1 MRHALTAAVAKAL
14 PHPCPPAASSYLDLL
29 DRRLAAVEAI
39 ADGSAEAGFGEEPA
53 ARALARRFLSPLE
66 GTWDDGDENLVRG
79 YLDRWARP
87 GEDPARETARRL
99 TEAARALARIEARP
113 STFWYFLW
121 QLESMLESLPT

>member
-1 MRHALTAAVAKAL
+1 MRHVLTAAVAEAL
-14 PHPCPPAASSYLDLL
+14 PHPFSPAAAAYLDLL
-29 DRRLAAVEAI
+29 DQRLAAVEAI
-39 ADGSAEAGFGEEPA
+39 ADGTAEGGLAEEPA

-99 TEAARALARIEARP
+99 TEAARALVRIEARP
-113 STFWYFLW
+113 ATFWYFLW